1 MANNMKVL
9 ALGGSGDMGRM
20 AVAILLESP
29 NVTSI
34 TVADKNYERA
44 KHLVDLVGSDKL
56 KAVEVDVTQKTNL
69 IEQISSH
76 DLVMNTVG
84 PYYKFATMILEAV
97 IEAKKPYVDICDDW
111 KPTLDLLDMN
121 DKAKKAGITALIGI
135 GASPGITNLMAVI
148 ACSKLDKVDDLITA
162 WGYGVGERVGSK
174 PEYFIEPRKFYKK
187 FKDMPVIANA
197 ATMHLFYETVE
208 NIPTFRDGKMIEI
221 KPLTDAEPLQF
232 PGFKDTYVCHIGH
245 PEPVTLPRVLNANSV
260 SNLMYMGKIITDIV
274 RKYTQQISNN
284 DLTVNEA
291 SIKFGEE
298 VRDLNRNEEVIKE
311 FIGMP
316 PGLSVIA
323 MGIKDGTRK
332 KVAIAN
338 NRVPYGA
345 MAGVTSVP
353 LALAAEMVMRGEIAE
368 KGVLT
373 PEEAISDPMDFF
385 DRYAKYCGDNLS
397 GRDTL
402 LIKEVNL

>member
-1 MANNMKVL
+1 MKIL

-29 NVTSI
+29 KATSF
-34 TVADKNYERA
+34 TVADNNYERA
-44 KHLVDLVGSDKL
+44 NHLVKLVGSNKL
-56 KAVEVDVTQKTNL
+56 KAVEIDVTQKNKL
-69 IEQISSH
+69 IELISSH
-76 DLVMNTVG
+76 DLVVNTVG

-148 ACSKLDKVDDLITA
+148 ACSKLDKVNDLITA
-162 WGYGVGERVGSK
+162 WGYGIGERVGSK
-174 PEYFIEPRKFYKK
+174 PEYFIEPRKFYER

-221 KPLTDAEPLQF
+221 KPLTNAEPLQF

-260 SNLMYMGKIITDIV
+260 SNLMYMGKTLTDIV
-274 RKYTQQISNN
+274 RKYTKQISNKE
-284 DLTVNEA
+284 LTVSEA
-291 SIKFGEE
+291 SIKFADDA
-298 VRDLNRNEEVIKE
+298 RKMSRNEDVIKE

-323 MGIKDGTRK
+323 TGIKNGTRK
-332 KVAIAN
+332 KIAIAN
-338 NRVPYGA
+338 NRVPFGG
-345 MAGVTSVP
+345 MAGVTSIP
-353 LALAAEMVMRGEIAE
+353 LALAAEMVLNGEIKE
-368 KGVLT
+368 KGVFT
-373 PEEAISDPMDFF
+373 PEEAILDPLEFF
-385 DRYAKYCGDNLS
+385 DRYAKYCGEKLKGKDV
-397 GRDTL
+397 L
-402 LIKEVNL
+402 LEKEIDL

>member
-1 MANNMKVL
+1 MEIL

-44 KHLVDLVGSDKL
+44 KYLVDLVGSDKL

-69 IEQISSH
+69 IELISSH

-84 PYYKFATMILEAV
+84 PYYKFATMILDAV

-111 KPTLDLLDMN
+111 KPTLDLLNMN

-162 WGYGVGERVGSK
+162 WGYGIGERVGSK
-174 PEYFIEPRKFYKK
+174 PEYFIEPRKFYER

-208 NIPTFRDGKMIEI
+208 KIPTFRDGKMIEI

-274 RKYTQQISNN
+274 RKYTKQITNKE
-284 DLTVNEA
+284 LTVSEA

-298 VRDLNRNEEVIKE
+298 VRKMSRSEAVIKE

-323 MGIKDGTRK
+323 TGMKGRTRK
-332 KVAIAN
+332 KIAIAN
-338 NRVPYGA
+338 NRVPFGG

-353 LALAAEMVMRGEIAE
+353 LAIAVEMILKGEIKK
-368 KGVLT
+368 KGILT
-373 PEEAISDPMDFF
+373 PEEAILDPLEFF
-385 DRYAKYCGDNLS
+385 NRYANYCGENLT
-397 GRDTL
+397 GKDVL
-402 LIKEVNL
+402 LIKEVDL

>member
-1 MANNMKVL
+1 MKVL

-29 NVTSI
+29 ETTSI

-44 KHLVDLVGSDKL
+44 KILVDLVGSDKL
-56 KAVEVDVTQKTNL
+56 EAVEIDVTEKNNL
-69 IEQISSH
+69 IELISSH

-84 PYYKFATMILEAV
+84 PFYKFANSILDAV

-111 KPTLDLLDMN
+111 KPTLDLLERDE
-121 DKAKKAGITALIGI
+121 KAKKAGITAVIGI
-135 GASPGITNLMAVI
+135 GASPGITNLMAVM
-148 ACSKLDKVDDLITA
+148 ACSKLDEVDDLITA

-174 PEYFIEPRKFYKK
+174 PKYFVEPRKFYQS
-187 FKDMPVIANA
+187 FKDTPAIANA

-208 NIPTFRDGKMIEI
+208 DIPTFRDGKMIDI
-221 KPLTDAEPLQF
+221 QPLTDAEPLQF

-245 PEPVTLPRVLNANSV
+245 PEPVTLPRVLSLNSV
-260 SNLMYMGKIITDIV
+260 SNLMYMGKTLTNMV

-284 DLTVNEA
+284 ELTVSEA
-291 SIKFGEE
+291 SIKFAEE
-298 VRDLNRNEEVIKE
+298 TRSMRRNGQLVRE

-316 PGLSVIA
+316 PGLCVIA
-323 MGIKDGTRK
+323 TGKKDGSRK

-338 NRVPYGA
+338 NRVPFGG
-345 MAGVTSVP
+345 MAGVTSIP
-353 LALAAEMVMRGEIAE
+353 LSIAAEMVMSGEITE

-373 PEEAISDPMDFF
+373 PEEAISDPMEFF
-385 DRYAKYCGDNLS
+385 NRYAKYCGDNLK
-397 GRDTL
+397 GKDVV
-402 LIKEVNL
+402 LIKEVDL

>member
-1 MANNMKVL
+1 MKVL

-29 NVTSI
+29 KATSI

-44 KHLVDLVGSDKL
+44 KHLVDLVGSEKL
-56 KAVEVDVTQKTNL
+56 EAVEIDVTEKSNL
-69 IEQISSH
+69 IELISSH

-121 DKAKKAGITALIGI
+121 EMAKKAGITAVIGL

-148 ACSKLDKVDDLITA
+148 ACSRLDKVDELITA

-174 PEYFIEPRKFYKK
+174 PKYFIEPRKFYKI
-187 FKDMPVIANA
+187 FKDIPVIANA

-232 PGFKDTYVCHIGH
+232 PGYKDTYVCHIGH
-245 PEPVTLPRVLNANSV
+245 PEPVTLPRVIKSNSV

-274 RKYTQQISNN
+274 RKYTQQISNKE
-284 DLTVNEA
+284 LTVSEA
-291 SIKFGEE
+291 SIKFAEE
-298 VRDLNRNEEVIKE
+298 VRIMNRNEEVIKE

-323 MGIKDGTRK
+323 TGIKDGIRK
-332 KVAIAN
+332 KIAIAN
-338 NRVPYGA
+338 NRVPFGG

-353 LALAAEMVMRGEIAE
+353 LAITAKMLLNGEITE

-373 PEEAISDPMDFF
+373 PEEAISDVWVFF
-385 DRYAKYCGDNLS
+385 NRYAKYCGENLK
-397 GRDTL
+397 GKDVL
-402 LIKEVNL
+402 LVKEVDL